1 MGYCLL
7 GLGSNLGSREEN
19 LRRGVD
25 LLGRTEGIHIVSC
38 SRWLE
43 SKPAGGPRQGKF
55 LNGAVLIET
64 SLAPRELLAATQAIE
79 RALGRA
85 SQVRWGPRTL
95 DIDLLLYEDVVSE
108 DPELRL
114 PHPRMGFRR
123 FVLEPAVEVAPMVR
137 HPLFGLTLYQLLE
150 HLNQAVPY
158 MAITGPPGCGK
169 SLLVRR
175 IREKVKLKG
184 IVHPVGSFADRELMT
199 SAPGRGQAT
208 GEGRSRLLRRVL
220 RREMRVFL
228 RRHHFLERL
237 AARYEGKGIPGV
249 RWLTDF
255 WPWEAAAFFRVLRRW
270 ARRWPK
276 RARNLVRLT
285 AQQVCEMVDEQTPS
299 PKLLVHLDYSSG
311 MLARFAEERKEPI
324 SHAFPGPSGL
334 IRVKHL
340 AASLRREVSRPGRG
354 PWLRLVDA
362 TPEEAEQEIRAAI
375 AAMG

>member
-1 MGYCLL
+1 MAYCLL
-7 GLGSNLGSREEN
+7 GVGSNLGNREQN
-19 LRRGVD
+19 LLRAID
-25 LLGRTEGIHIVSC
+25 LLGRTEGIRVVSR
-38 SRWLE
+38 SRFLE

-64 SLAPRELLAATQAIE
+64 SLAPRELLAVTQAIE

-85 SQVRWGPRTL
+85 SEVRWGPRTL
-95 DIDLLLYEDVVSE
+95 DIDLLLYENVVLE

-158 MAITGPPGCGK
+158 LAITGPPGCGK
-169 SLLVRR
+169 SRLVRR

-184 IVHPVGSFADRELMT
+184 IVHPVGSFADRELMPST
-199 SAPGRGQAT
+199 PVRGQAT
-208 GEGRSRLLRRVL
+208 DAGKSRLLRRCL
-220 RREMRVFL
+220 HREMRVFL
-228 RRHHFLERL
+228 RRHHFLEQL
-237 AARYEGKGIPGV
+237 ATRYEGKDIPGV

-276 RARNLVRLT
+276 RVRNLVRLT

-299 PKLLVHLDYSSG
+299 PKLLVHLDYSPG
-311 MLARFAEERKEPI
+311 TLARFAEERKEPI
-324 SHAFPGPSGL
+324 SHEFPGPSGV

-375 AAMG
+375 VAMG